1 MDIKEFIHLSA
12 GKWFSQRS
20 IHHLDEDKTE
30 NNKAEIRVEM
40 LPSDLPD
47 LVQLC
52 KKNQINPNDICS
64 CLKVSWD
71 NSVDWGKPKEK
82 GSSIIIL
89 VSDRDNPQSGKLLT
103 VIDRKDI
110 NVGVG
115 HYLLDEDE
123 SLTLMIEDGDTY
135 WQERLWFASENL
147 RLRTSLIKHNNNVT
161 ATSFYSEIRKVA
173 PKSK

>member
-30 NNKAEIRVEM
+30 NNKAEITVET

-52 KKNQINPNDICS
+52 QKNQINPNDT
-64 CLKVSWD
+64 LAGMKVSWD

-82 GSSIIIL
+82 GFSTIIL

-103 VIDRKDI
+103 LMDRKDV
-110 NVGVG
+110 NVGR
-115 HYLLDEDE
+115 YLLDEDE
-123 SLTLMIEDGDTY
+123 SLSLMIEEGNTY
-135 WQERLWFASENL
+135 WQERLWFASDNL
-147 RLRTSLIKHNNNVT
+147 RLRISLIKHNNNFV
-161 ATSFYSEIRKVA
+161 SSLFYSEIRKVM
-173 PKSK
+173 PQSK